1 MTEMSE
7 RSDEILYE
15 CDPDR
20 NPECGKTG
28 CYRNYGIR
36 GFAAKTLCRITR
48 KREAARLDENGE
60 PVTIADRKAYYMG
73 LQIGAM
79 EIQRTLDE
87 MERIRDV
94 GIVNAREDLKVIES
108 AVKWLQVLKA
118 IW

>member
-1 MTEMSE
+1 MSE
-7 RSDEILYE
+7 RSEEILYE

-20 NPECGKTG
+20 NPECRKTG
-28 CYRNYGIR
+28 CYRNPRNVYTV
-36 GFAAKTLCRITR
+36 KTVCRITR
-48 KREAARLDENGE
+48 KREAARLDEHGA

-87 MERIRDV
+87 MERIREV